1 MTKHYI
7 LSKLTCTSSVNTVI
21 LEMTEP
27 FYTTVFHNTDMTTY
41 SEVFSRKINQLTEM
55 PSHFFL
61 STKSLQ
67 I

>member
-7 LSKLTCTSSVNTVI
+7 LSKLTRTSSVNTVI

-27 FYTTVFHNTDMTTY
+27 FCITVFPNRHDLTY